1 MRSAFLW
8 LISFFLILLAGICAV
23 GGYGVYAFLK
33 QSTLTENKI
42 VMIERGS
49 GVSQISRTLKDQ
61 GVISSALV
69 FHIAAR
75 LLADQGLLKA
85 GEYEF
90 TASMPM
96 ARILKMIQKGEVIER
111 KFTIAEGLTSHQII
125 RILNSVAGLEGD
137 ITELPAEGTLMPDT
151 YHFMK
156 GDTRPQKINEM
167 RTAMT
172 RFLDDIWEHRAPDL
186 PITTKAQAL
195 ILASIIEKETSQPD
209 EWHRVAGV
217 FVNRLR
223 LGMPL
228 QTDPTVIYAITQ
240 GDIQDAGQGPLG
252 RRLLS
257 KDLAFDSPY
266 NTYKYPGLPP
276 GPICHPGKNAIK
288 AALNPEKHDY
298 IFFVADGTG
307 GGIYL
312 LKHWMS
318 TTGMLRHGEKSGQD
332 NKDNMT

>member
-1 MRSAFLW
+1 MRATFLW
-8 LISFFLILLAGICAV
+8 LVSFCLICLAGLCAV

-33 QSTLTENKI
+33 QSPLTDTKS
-42 VMIERGS
+42 VVIERGI
-49 GVSQISRTLKDQ
+49 GVSQIARTLEDQ
-61 GVISSALV
+61 GIISSALV

-75 LLADQGLLKA
+75 LSADQGLLKA

-96 ARILKMIQKGEVIER
+96 ARVLEMIQKGDVVER
-111 KFTIAEGLTSHQII
+111 KFTIAEGLTSHQIV

-137 ITELPAEGTLMPDT
+137 ITELPAEGTLLPDT

-156 GDTRPQKINEM
+156 GDTRPQKITEM
-167 RTAMT
+167 RAAMT
-172 RFLDDIWEHRAPDL
+172 RFMDEIWEQRAPDL

-276 GPICHPGKNAIK
+276 GPICHPGKNALK

-307 GGIYL
+307 GHLFAKTLDEHNRNVAAWRKI
-312 LKHWMS
+312 
-318 TTGMLRHGEKSGQD
+318 RAGQ
-332 NKDNMT
+332 